1 MQKKVARPGQFI
13 YSLLFIMV
21 LFFMSACEPNPAFL
35 DTTQVPT
42 EDSATAVPLVADPTE
57 TLVPPT
63 KASPENTQSPIEDI
77 PMPTSTEVMVEPTG
91 TATEEPTVEP
101 TVVIVKTELE
111 ATDPATV
118 QLASGQVQ
126 LVEFFAFW

>member
-1 MQKKVARPGQFI
+1 MQQKSPGPGRFI
-13 YSLLFIMV
+13 YSLFLIMV
-21 LFFMSACEPNPAFL
+21 LFFMPACEHIPMIQ
-35 DTTQVPT
+35 DTNQVPT
-42 EDSATAVPLVADPTE
+42 EDSATAVPLEANQKETFVASTE
-57 TLVPPT
+57 
-63 KASPENTQSPIEDI
+63 ASPENNQSPIENT
-77 PMPTSTEVMVEPTG
+77 PMPTTTEMMVELTG

-101 TVVIVKTELE
+101 TAVIVKPELE